1 MFEHE
6 IMTAGELLDK
16 QLPSKPI
23 VVEGM
28 LPTGT
33 YILAGTPKI
42 FCNTALLERGGRS
55 SLSGNANTEVNRAVY
70 DIGGYQRT
78 AASTFGEDVWH
89 GLGRG

>member
-16 QLPSKPI
+16 QLPSKPT

-28 LPTGT
+28 LPT
-33 YILAGTPKI
+33 
-42 FCNTALLERGGRS
+42 
-55 SLSGNANTEVNRAVY
+55 
-70 DIGGYQRT
+70 
-78 AASTFGEDVWH
+78 STFGEDVWH